1 MPEASIPRPTDG
13 ELAILQVLWQ
23 RGPST
28 VRRVHEALYPERK
41 TAYTTTLKLMQI
53 MAQKGLVRRDVSE
66 RRHVYE
72 AACSEDQTQR
82 QLIGDLLTQV
92 FDGSARKLIMQA
104 LAAKKVSAGELAEIR
119 KLLKESEE
127 G

>member
-1 MPEASIPRPTDG
+1 MRKAAIPRPTDG

-23 RGPST
+23 QGPST

-41 TAYTTTLKLMQI
+41 TGYTTTLKLMQI

-66 RRHVYE
+66 RRHVYD
-72 AACSEDQTQR
+72 AAVSEDRTQQ
-82 QLIGDLLTQV
+82 QLIGDLLAQA

-104 LAAKKVSAGELAEIR
+104 LAAKKVSPEELAEIR
-119 KLLKESEE
+119 KLLKETKE